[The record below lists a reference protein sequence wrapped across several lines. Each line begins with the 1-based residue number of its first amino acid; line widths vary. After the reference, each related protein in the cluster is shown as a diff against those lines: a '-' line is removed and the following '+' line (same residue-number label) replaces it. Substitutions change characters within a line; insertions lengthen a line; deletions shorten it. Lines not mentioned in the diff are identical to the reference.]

1 MVAGVLLGMGNA
13 TAAMARLVA
22 WQCASVSRS
31 RASVTSHHDGQLV
44 AVSHALAGWVLLE
57 LCVRVRESVH
67 GRGRTGHDRF
77 TRVLIAT
84 TIGGA
89 IALAINVSQA
99 RSLQIADP
107 ARAAGLAVT
116 WVGLAIRIWAIVTLG
131 QAFRTTVGHLDR
143 PYARECRISR
153 QAQLSCLAMR

>member
-31 RASVTSHHDGQLV
+31 RASATSHHDGPLV

-67 GRGRTGHDRF
+67 GRGRTGHDCQ
-77 TRVLIAT
+77 
-84 TIGGA
+84 G
-89 IALAINVSQA
+89 
-99 RSLQIADP
+99 
-107 ARAAGLAVT
+107 
-116 WVGLAIRIWAIVTLG
+116 
-131 QAFRTTVGHLDR
+131 
-143 PYARECRISR
+143 
-153 QAQLSCLAMR
+153 